1 MAGIQYSIKNN
12 RWERALLHGMER
24 MPEAGVR
31 STKENTEHYAI
42 LPPLDSGT
50 EDCKW
55 GRLKF
60 LLELE
65 ENSVCYF
72 YAAASNDLRDGEAF
86 YAEKASFA
94 GREALFSELSGV
106 RFINQSDVL
115 LYSLEGR
122 YLWIGIRIAGEGA
135 GLSGMKV
142 LLPGDNFMQ
151 IFPEVYRDRNSFFHR
166 YISVYS
172 SLYNDFQEQI
182 DERDRL
188 YDIASAKRPQLE
200 LYLKWLGIDV
210 RGGFLEEEL
219 LRKLLSGA
227 GELIRKKGTRQSVE
241 RLCEI
246 MTGEVPVIVERGRMQ
261 PYLNAQEREVSDR
274 LYGSSPFDV
283 TLMIRRPVA
292 ERRRQQ
298 LLHLLG
304 QFKPVRCRLHIV
316 FLESRSILDGYTY
329 LDQNA
334 VSTAASPGS
343 LDDGQL
349 LNDTVIL
356 E

>member
-1 MAGIQYSIKNN
+1 MAGIQYSIRKN
-12 RWERALLHGMER
+12 RWDRAVLSGME
-24 MPEAGVR
+24 PTPAGVR
-31 STKENTEHYAI
+31 STNEQTDHYFVLSA
-42 LPPLDSGT
+42 LDSGM

-60 LLELE
+60 SLQLE
-65 ENSVCYF
+65 ENSVFYL
-72 YAAASNDLRDGEAF
+72 YAAASNDLEAGEGLF
-86 YAEKASFA
+86 EEQASFA
-94 GREALFSELSGV
+94 GRKAHFSRLSGV

-115 LYSLEGR
+115 LYGLEGR
-122 YLWIGIRIAGEGA
+122 YLWIGAELIGTGA
-135 GLSGMKV
+135 SVSDMKV
-142 LLPGDNFMQ
+142 LVPGDNFMQ
-151 IFPEVYRDRNSFFHR
+151 VFPEVYRERNSFFHR

-182 DERDRL
+182 DQRDQL

-200 LYLKWLGIDV
+200 LFLKWLGIDV

-219 LRKLLSGA
+219 LRQILSEA
-227 GELIRKKGTRQSVE
+227 GELLKKKGTRSSVE

-246 MTGEVPVIVERGRMQ
+246 MTGETPVIVERGRMQ
-261 PYLNAQEREVSDR
+261 PYLTEEEREVSDR
-274 LYGSSPFDV
+274 LYGNSPYDV
-283 TLMIRRPVA
+283 TLMIRKPVS

-316 FLESRSILDGYTY
+316 FLESRSTLDGYTY

-334 VSTAASPGS
+334 VSTAVSSGN
-343 LDDGQL
+343 LDTEQI